1 MIRKKRLIWAVF
13 CGMLM
18 VLLVFCVRMPQLAKK
33 EYIAERTLTFFYDP
47 IMDAAT
53 GSVSRV
59 GQTECQELVTDVV
72 FHMRSAM
79 NSLNREAS
87 RTKLVGRFIDT
98 HREWNDVDVVGAAF
112 RGIKVDFENGLP
124 PSALIIVRS
133 PTFELSGQVA
143 DFYADEIMQY
153 FRVENT
159 GLFEKMSAWFD
170 AQKVAKAEKDIAKIE
185 DQKRMAL
192 KKASQKSMRVVLSAD
207 LRRIAH

>member
-1 MIRKKRLIWAVF
+1 MIRKKRLVWAVF
-13 CGMLM
+13 CGMLL
-18 VLLVFCVRMPQLAKK
+18 VLLVFCVRIPQLARK
-33 EYIAERTLTFFYDP
+33 EYIAERTLPFFYDP
-47 IMDAAT
+47 IMDDAT

-59 GQTECQELVTDVV
+59 GHTECQELVMDVV

-98 HREWNDVDVVGAAF
+98 HREWNDVDMVCTAF
-112 RGIKVDFENGLP
+112 RGIKVDFEKGLP

-133 PTFELSGQVA
+133 PIFELSGQVA

-170 AQKVAKAEKDIAKIE
+170 AQKVGKAEKDIAKIE

>member
-1 MIRKKRLIWAVF
+1 
-13 CGMLM
+13 M
-18 VLLVFCVRMPQLAKK
+18 VLLVFCVRMPQLVKK

-59 GQTECQELVTDVV
+59 GQAECQELVTDVV

-112 RGIKVDFENGLP
+112 RGIKVDFEKGLP

-133 PTFELSGQVA
+133 PTLELSSQVA
-143 DFYADEIMQY
+143 DFYS
-153 FRVENT
+153 V
-159 GLFEKMSAWFD
+159 
-170 AQKVAKAEKDIAKIE
+170 
-185 DQKRMAL
+185 
-192 KKASQKSMRVVLSAD
+192 
-207 LRRIAH
+207 

>member
-1 MIRKKRLIWAVF
+1 M
-13 CGMLM
+13 
-18 VLLVFCVRMPQLAKK
+18 
-33 EYIAERTLTFFYDP
+33 E
-47 IMDAAT
+47 
-53 GSVSRV
+53 
-59 GQTECQELVTDVV
+59 VV

-98 HREWNDVDVVGAAF
+98 HREWNDVDMVGTAF
-112 RGIKVDFENGLP
+112 RGIKVDFEKGLP

-133 PTFELSGQVA
+133 PIFELSGQVA

-170 AQKVAKAEKDIAKIE
+170 AQKVGKAEKDIAKIE